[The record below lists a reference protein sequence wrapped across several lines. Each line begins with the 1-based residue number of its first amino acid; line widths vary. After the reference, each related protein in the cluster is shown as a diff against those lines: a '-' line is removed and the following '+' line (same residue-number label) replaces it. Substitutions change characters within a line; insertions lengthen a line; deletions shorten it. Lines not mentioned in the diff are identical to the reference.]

1 MVRRGYGERRCVE
14 RQNAGYPEEWCWG
27 DPLINS
33 PWAYGRKA
41 LVGQSFA
48 LLPDV
53 IKPVLDLLLEVGR
66 LRFLYYN
73 SGF

>member
-1 MVRRGYGERRCVE
+1 VRDSLCEGPAWSKRT
-14 RQNAGYPEEWCWG
+14 G
-27 DPLINS
+27 DGTEQLIENQ
-33 PWAYGRKA
+33 WACGRKA

-53 IKPVLDLLLEVGR
+53 IKPVLDLFLEVGR